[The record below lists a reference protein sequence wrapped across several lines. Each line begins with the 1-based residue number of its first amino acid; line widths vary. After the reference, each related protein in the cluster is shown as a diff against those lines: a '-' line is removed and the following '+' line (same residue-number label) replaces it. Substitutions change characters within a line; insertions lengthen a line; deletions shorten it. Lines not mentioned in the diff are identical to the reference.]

1 MILSHEKFAFNNF
14 GNLLLNFK
22 RPSIQPLMRAT
33 FESLIL
39 LHIWTYQFRYVIVE
53 IYCFK
58 AIFTKKQSIFYLLTG
73 ATICKQKTFSMDFL
87 FSVI

>member
-22 RPSIQPLMRAT
+22 HPSIQALMRAT

-39 LHIWTYQFRYVIVE
+39 LHI
-53 IYCFK
+53 
-58 AIFTKKQSIFYLLTG
+58 
-73 ATICKQKTFSMDFL
+73 
-87 FSVI
+87 